1 MYEIDFGIYSHEQH
15 WPLAHR
21 GTGQSL
27 PHGGSRAK
35 PGSIRSQARLHK
47 SGELAE
53 TAHPRAIIGN
63 AVIGPFLLGM
73 AKPVQIASMTSSAGD
88 LLTMAVMSA
97 AGFLV

>member
-27 PHGGSRAK
+27 PHGGSGAK
-35 PGSIRSQARLHK
+35 TGSIRSQARLHK

-63 AVIGPFLLGM
+63 AALRLDGF
-73 AKPVQIASMTSSAGD
+73 KPSSFCCC
-88 LLTMAVMSA
+88 LRCRIYEISL
-97 AGFLV
+97 